1 MNNQLSMIK
10 ELEEQL
16 SVSPQAI
23 QKIAGDF
30 QGEMENGLAGKSSSL
45 KMLPSYLNNPSGRE
59 QGTFLALDFGG
70 TNLRVLLVDLW
81 GKGQFQLRDQLAFP
95 LKDQEKGYDYT
106 SAKASAQELFDFIAV
121 KIAKFIDPQKNYYL
135 GHTFSFPFRLEEKNR
150 GILINWTKEIKTKG
164 VEGQE
169 VTALLTQAL
178 VRQGLNNVLPKA
190 ILNDTVG
197 TQLAAAYQDPHCRIG
212 SIIGTGHNSCY
223 LEKDIII
230 NMESGNFNLVPQ
242 TKYDRLL
249 DADSE
254 QPGSQLLEK
263 LVSGKYIGEIVRLI
277 VLDLQN
283 LGLLASVDR
292 EVFTRK
298 DGFSGAEM
306 SLLLKG
312 GIPKWQINQQDLKI
326 LREVCSLVMQRSAAL
341 ATASYLGIFSHL
353 SLQNHS
359 RQTIAIDGSLFEKMP
374 GYAQALQGFLNKAV
388 GEKGPEIVLRLTKD
402 GSGIGAAIAAA
413 IS

>member
-1 MNNQLSMIK
+1 MIK
-10 ELEEQL
+10 ELKEQL
-16 SVSPQAI
+16 SISPQTI
-23 QKIAGDF
+23 QKIAEDF
-30 QGEMENGLAGKSSSL
+30 QEEMARGLVGKSSSL
-45 KMLPSYLNNPSGRE
+45 KMLPSYLNNPSGQE

-70 TNLRVLLVDLW
+70 TNLRVLLVDLL
-81 GKGQFQLRDQLAFP
+81 GQGRFRLRDQLAFP
-95 LKDQEKGYDYT
+95 LKDQERGYDYT
-106 SAKASAQELFDFIAV
+106 SDKASAQELFDFIAV
-121 KIAKFIDPQKNYYL
+121 NIAEFIDLQKTYYL
-135 GHTFSFPFRLEEKNR
+135 GHTFSFPFRLEGKNR

-169 VTALLTQAL
+169 VTALLTQSL
-178 VRQGLNNVLPKA
+178 TRQGLNNVLPKA

-197 TQLAAAYQDPHCRIG
+197 TQLTAAYQDPHCRIG

-242 TKYDRLL
+242 NKYDKLL

-277 VLDLQN
+277 VLDLQESGLFSSVN
-283 LGLLASVDR
+283 KELLA
-292 EVFTRK
+292 RK

-306 SLLLKG
+306 SLVLQG
-312 GIPKWQINQQDLKI
+312 GIPKWQIDQQDLQV
-326 LREVCSLVMQRSAAL
+326 LREICSLVMQRSAAL
-341 ATASYLGIFSHL
+341 AAASYLGVFSHL
-353 SLQNHS
+353 GLQKTS

-374 GYAQALQGFLNKAV
+374 GYAQALQGFLDRAV
-388 GEKGPEIVLRLTKD
+388 GGKGSEIILRLTKD

-413 IS
+413 VN